1 MHFLSNLL
9 SSLRNAKASRLSHIV
24 FIQPQNAIPKAIFDI
39 LTLLRKNG
47 IIRGF
52 SCIEISISGKVKFMI
67 YLKYDE
73 SGKSVIDSLFL
84 VSKPSRRIY
93 MSSSAIWQP
102 QTTTGFF
109 ILSTPIGICTDIE
122 ARRYNV
128 GGEILFGVT

>member
-47 IIRGF
+47 MIRGF

-93 MSSSAIWQP
+93 MSSSAI
-102 QTTTGFF
+102 
-109 ILSTPIGICTDIE
+109 
-122 ARRYNV
+122 
-128 GGEILFGVT
+128 

>member
-1 MHFLSNLL
+1 
-9 SSLRNAKASRLSHIV
+9 
-24 FIQPQNAIPKAIFDI
+24 
-39 LTLLRKNG
+39 
-47 IIRGF
+47 
-52 SCIEISISGKVKFMI
+52 MI

>member
-1 MHFLSNLL
+1 MHLLSNLL

-24 FIQPQNAIPKAIFDI
+24 FIQPQNAIPKVIFDI

-93 MSSSAIWQP
+93 MSSSAI
-102 QTTTGFF
+102 
-109 ILSTPIGICTDIE
+109 
-122 ARRYNV
+122 
-128 GGEILFGVT
+128 